1 MVLQQYDLLHYFT
14 PASAVRGAPGSFL
27 RALEAKPYC
36 SIWPP
41 WLFHHPEQTKC
52 YGTDTC

>member
-14 PASAVRGAPGSFL
+14 PASAVRDAPGSVL

-36 SIWPP
+36 GIRPP